1 MMGYS
6 RRPMTIG
13 VASSSVRR
21 RESPL
26 FQTLFHLG
34 QTLDQPLVKRL
45 DFRRGQF
52 AVKGQSS
59 LQDADLFDD
68 ALAQL
73 EDVFQV
79 SRMAGQEIGIEESL
93 LVFSDSAHD
102 AGVDDALES
111 HAERIDVPARFG
123 GVQRGQLLQ
132 FAIDRQD
139 RLASVLDRSDF
150 FDVAV
155 DHLEPAQNSRQSENL
170 KFPPFYFF
178 K

>member
-1 MMGYS
+1 
-6 RRPMTIG
+6 MTIG

-45 DFRRGQF
+45 DFRWGQF